1 MMAATTC
8 FYAPIKQEAIEASLN
23 HVRVVPT
30 GSREWTI
37 VEEGRVLVT
46 LPNRNDADHI
56 AEGLR
61 ALRSLPGLY
70 DRIAALEDALDDC
83 KDLLR
88 READHGRQ

>member
-1 MMAATTC
+1 MTAAAC

-30 GSREWTI
+30 GAREWTVI
-37 VEEGRVLVT
+37 EEGKVVVT
-46 LPNRNDADHI
+46 LATRNEAEHV

-70 DRIAALEDALDDC
+70 DRIGALEDALEDC
-83 KDLLR
+83 RDLLR
-88 READHGRQ
+88 KEADRGR